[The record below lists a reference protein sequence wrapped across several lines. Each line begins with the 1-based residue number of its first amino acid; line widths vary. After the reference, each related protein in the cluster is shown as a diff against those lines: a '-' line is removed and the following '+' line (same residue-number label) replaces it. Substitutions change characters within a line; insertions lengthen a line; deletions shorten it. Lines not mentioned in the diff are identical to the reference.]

1 MSERQNNEINKERK
15 TNLVPAV
22 CTQCGGSLEV
32 DPTTDAAVCP
42 FCGTPF
48 IVEKAINQY
57 NTTHINNRVN
67 INQNVRVQHG
77 KRGIFESAME
87 VLDNQLERE
96 HNASI
101 RAQELK
107 LEKEKL
113 ELLKQ
118 EQRRQRTQ
126 EFIVKAERTVK
137 DEKTRSGLKKILH
150 YIILFYAWL
159 LIFPIPLSGIINKK
173 EDLTDQQKKLY
184 ITIAWIAYAAFVVYA
199 VLTGDSRKASS
210 AMTTRQMLNVLQVY
224 QMV

>member
-1 MSERQNNEINKERK
+1 MSEKQSNETNKERK

-87 VLDNQLERE
+87 VLDNLY
-96 HNASI
+96 
-101 RAQELK
+101 
-107 LEKEKL
+107 
-113 ELLKQ
+113 
-118 EQRRQRTQ
+118 
-126 EFIVKAERTVK
+126 
-137 DEKTRSGLKKILH
+137 SG
-150 YIILFYAWL
+150 
-159 LIFPIPLSGIINKK
+159 
-173 EDLTDQQKKLY
+173 
-184 ITIAWIAYAAFVVYA
+184 
-199 VLTGDSRKASS
+199 
-210 AMTTRQMLNVLQVY
+210 
-224 QMV
+224 

>member
-1 MSERQNNEINKERK
+1 MSEKQNNETNKERK
-15 TNLVPAV
+15 TNLVPAI

-32 DPTTDAAVCP
+32 DPATDAAVCP

-57 NTTHINNRVN
+57 NTTHINNRIN

-173 EDLTDQQKKLY
+173 ENLTDQQKKLY
-184 ITIAWIAYAAFVVYA
+184 ITIAWIAYAAFVIYA
-199 VLTGDSRKASS
+199 VLTGDSRKATS
-210 AMTTRQMLNVLQVY
+210 ALTTRRMLNVFQVN